1 MSRYANLRRARLA
14 KHLSAEDG
22 AYFNDIVSPLLA
34 AKYAE
39 LQAAGQAPFYK
50 SFEQAMGDILNHK
63 RKSGNIVFG
72 DERAFIYPPLNE
84 AHKQG
89 GDNALYAEFAKVITA
104 FNTRLNSYIEK
115 NPDAVATV
123 VAAGEKI
130 DRLNN
135 SAVLRAVEKLST
147 MFNRNSPQGPVSKA
161 ARFAYNTLMGIEPYF
176 DHPMDVRMYDPRGKI
191 DVAPERLVE
200 FYHHREKLLADM
212 PPSDYGPVTV
222 KAPALPEQTTTITA
236 PKLPPQKPTV

>member
-1 MSRYANLRRARLA
+1 MSRYANLRRARMARRLP
-14 KHLSAEDG
+14 HEEG
-22 AYFNDIVSPLLA
+22 VYFNEIVSPLLA

-50 SFEQAMGDILNHK
+50 SFEQAMSNILSHE
-63 RKSGNIVFG
+63 RERGNIVFG
-72 DERAFIYPPLNE
+72 DARAFIYPPLNE